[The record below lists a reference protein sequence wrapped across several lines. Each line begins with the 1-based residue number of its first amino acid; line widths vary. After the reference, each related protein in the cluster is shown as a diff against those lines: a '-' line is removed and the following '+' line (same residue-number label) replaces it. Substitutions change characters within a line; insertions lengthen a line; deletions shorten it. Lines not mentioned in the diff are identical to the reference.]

1 MSGVDLVVY
10 EIARARIE
18 IGDGGAL
25 ADEFYGDAMPIP
37 HSGFPVLSPDG
48 HSRSD

>member
-1 MSGVDLVVY
+1 MRGVDLVVY

-18 IGDGGAL
+18 IGDGGSL
-25 ADEFYGDAMPIP
+25 ADEFNGDAMPIR
-37 HSGFPVLSPDG
+37 SRFPVLSPDG